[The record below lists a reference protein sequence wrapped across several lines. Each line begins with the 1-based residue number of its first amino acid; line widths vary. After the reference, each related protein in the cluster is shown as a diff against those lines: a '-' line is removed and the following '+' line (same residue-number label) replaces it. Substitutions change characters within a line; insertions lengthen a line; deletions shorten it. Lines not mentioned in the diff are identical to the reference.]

1 MRILVIGGTYFL
13 GKAFVQIAA
22 NDNEIVLLNRGNR
35 KPDFINDNHISY
47 VKADRNNIDN
57 DTIERLT
64 DFGTF
69 DAVVDFC
76 AYKEGDIIEAFTMEE
91 IPQ

>member
-35 KPDFINDNHISY
+35 KTDFINDNHI
-47 VKADRNNIDN
+47 
-57 DTIERLT
+57 
-64 DFGTF
+64 
-69 DAVVDFC
+69 
-76 AYKEGDIIEAFTMEE
+76 
-91 IPQ
+91 